1 MRLPLEDQSRLRAA
15 YLCQSDKDSDWAT
28 CFIDE
33 IGFSI
38 AGDFSRRLKTCPAP
52 AYLFVPPLHVEYI
65 DRMYCITHPLPDPIF
80 YWSWDPK
87 GKTVI
92 SELDWEQSGIPQLE
106 VETWV
111 GSYWEDEEY
120 RLIKSHLH
128 TKNYEIDGKQYAQDH
143 GYPELIWGD
152 PHARRIVE
160 LEDTDSDE
168 DLENSNQYGDSEE
181 LDESCSSI
189 SQPAYPSTSLFVDLP
204 VERVLAYTGGQ
215 DTRHETSVQNSV
227 EETRRVRGQH
237 STVQE
242 TRGQS
247 NTSKNVIQRL
257 TPSKRFPTSLSNSEN
272 KDPKSSEQETTR
284 ETVDSCGDTSTRPTR
299 SQTPR
304 EAIAGFNAQTQR
316 SSRESEWKTMG
327 SLGEKTPGVGAR
339 QYVQDH
345 GYCVS
350 REGEMEELDD
360 SDGAYWSTES
370 GIENKPD
377 DEGLSLSTFSG
388 VDATRDWEGTTRL
401 HVEEKESSTATYLA
415 QFLEIETDGT
425 GDASSQ
431 RNQYK
436 TMASVS
442 PTGADQWEFLVNE
455 DL

>member
-1 MRLPLEDQSRLRAA
+1 M
-15 YLCQSDKDSDWAT
+15 
-28 CFIDE
+28 
-33 IGFSI
+33 
-38 AGDFSRRLKTCPAP
+38 
-52 AYLFVPPLHVEYI
+52 
-65 DRMYCITHPLPDPIF
+65 
-80 YWSWDPK
+80 
-87 GKTVI
+87 
-92 SELDWEQSGIPQLE
+92 
-106 VETWV
+106 
-111 GSYWEDEEY
+111 
-120 RLIKSHLH
+120 
-128 TKNYEIDGKQYAQDH
+128 
-143 GYPELIWGD
+143 
-152 PHARRIVE
+152 E
-160 LEDTDSDE
+160 LEDTDSDD
-168 DLENSNQYGDSEE
+168 DLENSNQHGDSEE

-189 SQPAYPSTSLFVDLP
+189 SQPAYPSTSLLVDLP
-204 VERVLAYTGGQ
+204 VEHALAYTGGQ
-215 DTRHETSVQNSV
+215 DTRHETNVQNSV
-227 EETRRVRGQH
+227 EERCRIRGQH

-242 TRGQS
+242 TRCQTI
-247 NTSKNVIQRL
+247 TSKDVIQRL
-257 TPSKRFPTSLSNSEN
+257 TPSKRFPTSLSNSAN

-304 EAIAGFNAQTQR
+304 EAIAGFNAQIQP

-327 SLGEKTPGVGAR
+327 SLGGETPGVGAR

-345 GYCVS
+345 GYSELRFGVS
-350 REGEMEELDD
+350 RDGEMEELDD

-377 DEGLSLSTFSG
+377 DEGLSLSTFSV

-415 QFLEIETDGT
+415 QFLEFETDST
-425 GDASSQ
+425 ADASSQ